1 MLNSADVRLAVLQG
15 LLDTDGGPVVQAERS
30 CRIQFTSCSATLA
43 DDVIFLVRSL
53 GGVAY
58 TRVRPAAGRNPGLA
72 RGRAVHHRSDAH
84 ILDIRLPEGIE
95 PFRLRRKRELKSEEH

>member
-1 MLNSADVRLAVLQG
+1 MCSLVLCMSGCFFFSSRIRQTRCALVTGVQTCALPISADVRLAVLQG

-58 TRVRPAAGRNPGLA
+58 TRVRPAAG
-72 RGRAVHHRSDAH
+72 
-84 ILDIRLPEGIE
+84 
-95 PFRLRRKRELKSEEH
+95 